1 VTLFG
6 TLRGQVPVNAS
17 IESPLVP
24 ISSPDVMELF
34 GPGAGASGVAV
45 TEERSIGLSAV
56 WSAVNLLAGT
66 IASLPLHAYRKD
78 GTGREKVPSTHR
90 SAVLL
95 DEPHEDL
102 TAMEFWELVV
112 AHIALWGNGYLRYRF
127 DRLGRVIGFDGIH
140 PGRVKVAR
148 HKESRRKYYV
158 IDGNVDRPLTDD
170 DLLHIPGFGYDG
182 ICGVSPIRAAR
193 EGVGLAMAAE
203 KFGGKMFGS
212 GLLATGVLQTEQR
225 LNEEQAKILQ
235 SRWKAK
241 TSGMANAH
249 ETVVL
254 DSGAKFT
261 QLSIPPEDAQFLESR
276 KFQVTEIARMFRI
289 PPHMIGDVEKST
301 SWGTGIEQMGIGF
314 VVYTLRGYTTRIE
327 QRITRVISPNAVYA
341 RFNFEGLLR
350 GDSAARAA
358 FYNQMW
364 TLGAYSTNEIRALE
378 ELPPIEGGEVRYR
391 PLNMGELGTT
401 DQPNQQT
408 AGDPNATRPAHP
420 VPIPRQHPA
429 RTSEPDPGH
438 RDCGP

>member
-1 VTLFG
+1 MTLFAA
-6 TLRGQVPVNAS
+6 LRGAQSVSPRNANL
-17 IESPLVP
+17 ESPLVP
-24 ISSPDVMELF
+24 ISGPEIVELF
-34 GPGAGASGVAV
+34 GPGAGSAGVVV

-66 IASLPLHAYRKD
+66 IGSLPLHAYRKD
-78 GTGREKVPSTHR
+78 GTGRQRVPSTHR

-112 AHIALWGNGYLRYRF
+112 AHIALWGNAYLRYRF
-127 DRLGRVIGFDGIH
+127 DRLGRVVGFDGIH

-158 IDGNVDRPLTDD
+158 VDGNVDRPLTDD

-203 KFGGKMFGS
+203 TFGGKMFGS

-350 GDSAARAA
+350 GDSEARAA

-378 ELPPIEGGEVRYR
+378 ELPPIEGGDVRYR

-408 AGDPNATRPAHP
+408 AGDPNAA
-420 VPIPRQHPA
+420 
-429 RTSEPDPGH
+429 
-438 RDCGP
+438 